1 MNATAATQPDHFVYF
16 PGNYRWSAGMLGALS
31 GAPYGG
37 PDIAEVDR
45 VGRRL
50 RDSVGND
57 NAWFEAWR
65 EEGNVL
71 RARAATA
78 EARSHP
84 LTAASNYLRACLHYQ
99 MSDHFRQPKD
109 EPAMAVYRESID
121 CFKQF
126 AALTDR
132 PKTEVVELP
141 SREGSFP
148 AYFVHAENSTAKR
161 NPCVVRF
168 GGFDTQKELQYLRG
182 TPDLVRRGISCLL
195 VDGPG
200 QGESIRFR
208 GMHLRHDFEIAGSAA
223 IDYLATRSDVDL
235 DRVGIVAM
243 SLGGYYAPRCA
254 AMDKRYNACVA
265 WGATWDFH
273 AVWVRRIE
281 ALKSAAM
288 AVPAEHLLWVC
299 GVSTYDEALKKLEP
313 FRVDGIAQRVGCPFL
328 LMHGFEDAQVSNEDA
343 RKMFDA
349 IGSRDKTLKVF
360 TADEGGAQHCQRDY
374 LPPACEFLAD
384 WLEEKLKR

>member
-1 MNATAATQPDHFVYF
+1 MNATAGPPNHFVYF

-31 GAPYGG
+31 SAPYGG
-37 PDIAEVDR
+37 SDIAEVDR

-50 RDSVGND
+50 RDRPGD
-57 NAWFEAWR
+57 DEAWFHAWR
-65 EEGNVL
+65 EEGDIL
-71 RARAATA
+71 RARAAAA
-78 EARSHP
+78 ETRSHR

-109 EPAMAVYRESID
+109 DQAMALYRESVA
-121 CFKQF
+121 CFKKF

-132 PKTEVVELP
+132 PRIEAVELP
-141 SREGSFP
+141 SRDGPFP
-148 AYFVHAENSTAKR
+148 AYFVHAENSTAGR

-200 QGESIRFR
+200 QGEAIRFR

-223 IDYLATRSDVDL
+223 IDYLATRPDVDL
-235 DRVGIVAM
+235 ERVGIVAM
-243 SLGGYYAPRCA
+243 SLGGYYAPRCVTQ
-254 AMDKRYNACVA
+254 DRRYKACVA

-273 AVWVRRIE
+273 RTWVRRIE
-281 ALKSAAM
+281 ALKQAAM

-299 GVSTYDEALKKLEP
+299 GVSTYDEALGKLEP
-313 FRVDGIAQRVGCPFL
+313 FRLDGIAQKVECPFL
-328 LMHGFEDAQVSNEDA
+328 LMHGAQDAQ
-343 RKMFDA
+343 RMFDA
-349 IGSRDKTLKVF
+349 IGSRDKTMKVF
-360 TADEGGAQHCQRDY
+360 SAAEGGAQHCQRDY
-374 LPPACEFLAD
+374 LPPACEVLAD
-384 WLEEKLKR
+384 WLEEKLK

>member
-1 MNATAATQPDHFVYF
+1 MNATAATPPNHFVYF

-31 GAPYGG
+31 SAPYGG
-37 PDIAEVDR
+37 SDIAEVDR

-50 RDSVGND
+50 RDRQGD
-57 NAWFEAWR
+57 DEAWFQVWR
-65 EEGNVL
+65 EEGDVL
-71 RARAATA
+71 RARAVAA
-78 EARSHP
+78 KARAHP

-121 CFKQF
+121 CFRQF
-126 AALTDR
+126 AALTDYPR
-132 PKTEVVELP
+132 IEAVELP
-141 SREGSFP
+141 SREGPFP
-148 AYFVHAENSTAKR
+148 AYFVHAQNSKAAR

-200 QGESIRFR
+200 QGEMIRFR

-223 IDYLATRSDVDL
+223 IDYLATRADVDAN
-235 DRVGIVAM
+235 RIGIVAM
-243 SLGGYYAPRCA
+243 SLGGYYAPRCVTE
-254 AMDKRYNACVA
+254 DKRYKACVA

-273 AVWVRRIE
+273 RTWVRRIE
-281 ALKSAAM
+281 ALKQAAM

-299 GVSTYDEALKKLEP
+299 GVNTYEEALKRLEP
-313 FRVDGIAQRVGCPFL
+313 FRLDGIAQRVECPFL
-328 LMHGFEDAQVSNEDA
+328 LMHGAEDAQVSNEDA
-343 RKMFDA
+343 QKMFDA
-349 IGSRDKTLKVF
+349 IGSRDKTLRVF

-374 LPPACEFLAD
+374 LPPACEVLAD
-384 WLEEKLKR
+384 WLEEKL

>member
-1 MNATAATQPDHFVYF
+1 MSATAVTQPNHFVYF

-31 GAPYGG
+31 SAPYGG
-37 PDIAEVDR
+37 SDIAEVDR
-45 VGRRL
+45 VGRKL
-50 RDSVGND
+50 RDRLGD
-57 NAWFEAWR
+57 DEAWFQVWR
-65 EEGNVL
+65 EEGDIL
-71 RARAATA
+71 RGRAETA
-78 EARSHP
+78 QIRGHP

-109 EPAMAVYRESID
+109 DQAMALYRESVS
-121 CFKQF
+121 CFKKF
-126 AALTDR
+126 AALTDHPR
-132 PKTEVVELP
+132 IEVVELP
-141 SREGSFP
+141 SRDGPFP
-148 AYFVHAENSTAKR
+148 AYFVHAENSTVGR

-200 QGESIRFR
+200 QGEAIRFR

-223 IDYLATRSDVDL
+223 LDYLATRPDVDL
-235 DRVGIVAM
+235 ARIGIVAM
-243 SLGGYYAPRCA
+243 SLGGYYAPRCV
-254 AMDKRYNACVA
+254 AMDKRYRACVA

-273 AVWVRRIE
+273 RTWVRRIE
-281 ALKSAAM
+281 ALKQAAM

-299 GVSTYDEALKKLEP
+299 GVRTYEEALKRLEP
-313 FRVDGIAQRVGCPFL
+313 FRLDGLAQKVECPFL
-328 LMHGFEDAQVSNEDA
+328 LMHGAEDAQVSNEDA
-343 RKMFDA
+343 QKMFDA
-349 IGSRDKTLKVF
+349 IGSRDKTFRVF

-384 WLEEKLKR
+384 WLEKKLK

>member
-1 MNATAATQPDHFVYF
+1 MDAPDHFVYF

-31 GAPYGG
+31 SAPYGG

-45 VGRRL
+45 VGRKL
-50 RDSVGND
+50 RDRLGD
-57 NAWFEAWR
+57 DEAWFKAWR
-65 EEGNVL
+65 DEGDVL
-71 RARAATA
+71 SARAATA
-78 EARSHP
+78 HKRGHR

-109 EPAMAVYRESID
+109 AFAMAVYQDSID
-121 CFKQF
+121 CFKSF

-132 PKTEVVELP
+132 PRIEAVEIE
-141 SREGSFP
+141 SCDGAFP
-148 AYFVHAENSTAKR
+148 AYFVHAENSASERT
-161 NPCVVRF
+161 PCIVRF

-235 DRVGIVAM
+235 ERVGIVSM

-254 AMDKRYNACVA
+254 VQDRRYKVCVA
-265 WGATWDFH
+265 WGAVWDFH
-273 AVWVRRIE
+273 QVWMRRIE
-281 ALKSAAM
+281 VLKNAALS
-288 AVPAEHLLWVC
+288 VPAEHLLWVC
-299 GVSTYDEALKKLEP
+299 GVGDYDDALKKLEP
-313 FRVDGIAQRVGCPFL
+313 FRLDGIAQRLECPFL
-328 LMHGFEDAQVSNEDA
+328 LMHGAEDAQVPKGDA
-343 RKMFDA
+343 QRMFDA
-349 IGSRDKTLKVF
+349 IGSKDKTFRVF

-384 WLEEKLKR
+384 WLEEKLI